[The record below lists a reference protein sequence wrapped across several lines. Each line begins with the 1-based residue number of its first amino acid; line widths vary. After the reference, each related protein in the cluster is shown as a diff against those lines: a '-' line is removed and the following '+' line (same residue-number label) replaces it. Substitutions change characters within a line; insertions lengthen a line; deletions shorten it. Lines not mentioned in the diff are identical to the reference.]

1 MQGNHTW
8 VPLLTLQEYD
18 LAGLYIGCGL
28 QNLSDT
34 RNADRYS
41 TTVTWTVRHQRFNSS
56 TDDIAIKSDKND
68 VQKVSVYSELK
79 FPVCGELFVFREDGM
94 LLSAKLHK
102 HFLPSQNVFP
112 RADISCLLKLLASVQ
127 KSILLENSHMQKWTC
142 GTWFDKSHQSKGS
155 IKVVQL
161 WRWEPDTIW
170 EVKSQSGKAR
180 RGRGKVQLHNHVCGV
195 FWFFGFFLF

>member
-127 KSILLENSHMQKWTC
+127 KSILLENSHMQK
-142 GTWFDKSHQSKGS
+142 
-155 IKVVQL
+155 
-161 WRWEPDTIW
+161 
-170 EVKSQSGKAR
+170 
-180 RGRGKVQLHNHVCGV
+180 
-195 FWFFGFFLF
+195 